1 MINSLYDVFKKWSTK
16 GSVYI
21 ISDPHFS
28 DKESFEFRS
37 KNNKLPDNIKTVTDL
52 DSFII
57 SNINKQISKMF
68 YLLIL
73 S

>member
-28 DKESFEFRS
+28 DKESFELRS
-37 KNNKLPDNIKTVTDL
+37 KNNKLPDNIKTVTDYIYYDIENEL
-52 DSFII
+52 QYEIKTVYI
-57 SNINKQISKMF
+57 K
-68 YLLIL
+68 
-73 S
+73 